1 MDKEYNIRPRSHRI
15 DEKYNINPQYHQS
28 AKEYTTFVSPDSLR
42 QFLSLQKKFYD
53 LHTKKN
59 MGYTDI
65 KGVKYSGIVENYGL
79 EQLFES
85 RKLLLNKPPIT
96 NLIFGNDFSY
106 HFDFQYAD
114 CIDTY
119 NLQSLISAT
128 LKEDVFLSNKE
139 YRIRFDDFEIPHKT
153 VLRSESTSDPDVHR
167 FVMISTKTAPTLII
181 TENGVDIE
189 IPLTVQDDCY
199 SIAQAFLLFKK
210 EYKKFPSEK
219 MDDYYRRFNSMLP
232 IFLPKTKADITFYFY
247 IEDGIWNKNVRWV
260 PEMITDEV
268 TGRVRTVE
276 HMVVDYLLG
285 SCNDDIIDSIDNETK
300 TLITKPITNKWKN
313 RSLIWLNSTTHQTL
327 PDLEM
332 VNNDDAVGLNILEV
346 GTDGHHK
353 THLYPLAYGI
363 ENIPGLTHDNIN
375 DWYIKVIPEYD
386 RFVDDIDHP
395 ENYDVTIKKIML
407 IHSPTIGHLPLDERE
422 IQFNGDFKHI
432 TLATGIPWRF
442 RTAVP
447 GDYDYKEPTEEH
459 GNIHDNCFD
468 SSVCDKFTDRD
479 HWAII
484 QWKNVM
490 YAYIP
495 LSKFIYNDPQ
505 YNGPIVEEEII
516 VEIPRQHKEDCE
528 YYKHDPDCQCH
539 CHDHDFDECDCFEEE
554 VDDDD
559 CTFEDDIKP
568 KNDRRIALKAA
579 FVITFDHKFLY
590 DTEILSGAARSGLH
604 SGISSD
610 YSDNGLIH
618 KNGVIHHLG
627 EFDGLPEY
635 FKMLLPRKTTSKTP
649 DVPFFDGLYDDEGTP
664 LERSIYRAHVEAY
677 TIRDVATDEDQTV
690 FEKQIAALLVDAG
703 IPQHQLP
710 DFLNDLTMTIVY
722 EPNHINERMLRDY
735 RISEGIF
742 LGHRTNPLYGFSIVD
757 NGAGY
762 NVGDEFEFRI
772 GKVHIHG
779 RVRRI
784 VDVIPGDNED
794 IIDCPHEGDDHCDC
808 GNHDNR
814 PCCICRG
821 DDTYDD
827 YGDDDDEKDWDEG
840 IEFVNKTST
849 SDKRITYDLIF
860 ILDEGFVET
869 EYFHDRVTTW
879 DTMSKFQIRCP
890 VCRDGP
896 LGAGKIDTD
905 GINRTREKYNLPWS
919 NREPH
924 YLPIDDE
931 IRDICEECFF
941 DREVMIWKCNNS
953 DCTTPTHCDRC
964 GAAYMRSRGEG
975 LKLRF
980 TIHPYLWDLLH
991 GNLEAIKDMW
1001 SGNLYHTVAKS
1012 ESHNNWKSEITWMG
1026 YTKQSELFPSV
1037 PNIGNSRIPGQEGLQ
1052 KFYFHYHRTFS
1063 LNPYGHLEHRLE
1075 AARVFNISNDAAR
1088 YINNDLATY
1097 LEKKPP
1103 RTMARI
1109 IDIPTSW
1116 MQMIGVKKF
1125 FPPTILDIYYVRQ
1138 WAAYT
1143 PELQEIVWNTLN
1155 RRWVWRVDENNNL
1168 KVPRIFNHYDDLD
1181 EILPTELL
1189 QKFYLKRINLNMS
1202 IDLMDKENILFDVY
1216 DEGSMYEENDIF
1228 RFFIGGNTISGIVKE
1243 IGIDGTV
1250 SKIEIS
1256 RSKIMINIANIY
1268 QTTVF
1273 ETTHSTGVGKGLTV
1287 LMTVNEFK
1295 WNNVQPRDFGV
1306 QDGLFTFLMD
1316 RRNNMWI
1323 WEYNR
1328 LTNKWFPSLRITGED
1343 ELNEYDDD
1351 ENYMLRT
1358 VRTTFLY
1365 NTLSSKN
1372 DLSRIGDQSLQLQGL
1387 HTKWAF
1393 TEYGFDRRAAFNE
1406 NIHYQYR
1413 DNVLVSNISSN
1424 PKHYTINIQN
1434 INPNTNWWNSF
1445 QPTSRP
1451 NVNTQVWSFNFKI
1464 EDIEF
1469 IYTFTNTIGEV
1480 NTQTTDIKVNT
1491 PFPNTVRKDL
1501 FNKSNTIVVP
1511 SRRVDN
1517 DRFGPMIEI
1526 TLSDDYYIWLF
1537 AAMGCFSLSEI
1548 ERASFEVLD
1557 PIDEPSTFRFTI
1569 RSPNTQIEYRIL
1581 VKYILDDNE
1590 QLIGPIYILGMS
1602 NGITDI
1608 MFNEL
1613 SSNNYRGQVM
1623 DKIILF
1629 DAIKNNT
1636 VHVYNTT
1643 QICDVWNEFEPED
1656 GWVVDG
1662 GPRVQL
1668 TIDEHH
1674 YDRIIPQ
1681 VRYTNVSG
1689 LMESTV
1695 TTCSE
1700 SVEGRIDH
1708 SDAIKGMNRQQSLY
1722 FLINNNRQDD
1732 EEDDELEEAEEVGI
1746 KYHDII
1752 EFEFFNY
1759 SNTNTWYWMDPGHI
1773 ILPQFHQLNLPE
1785 YYNRT
1790 NQLVYTTFNP
1800 HDNDEPYSKNVQPLM
1815 SIFNPIK
1822 DTLRYLQRIDPD
1834 LTYITGSD
1842 EITFANTIDRHN
1854 GILNMDIDD
1863 LRYCGSILQN
1873 CYSYNENSEVSDM
1886 ITLRRLLTSMN
1897 RGNVITPLEQICPET
1912 DEYAYTCMCE
1922 HCIELSKTYGYDTE
1936 GLVGYILKE
1945 FGDQAHPIKSEGTKY
1960 AYSKQMLIDYIMQ
1973 NSTPTPSYKKDGISL
1988 FRKRCET
1995 VIGYNQLTRKWQ
2007 GIGPQPIGGYDTI
2020 NIREHNPDVTVRSRD
2035 HKLIEYYAADIAY
2048 VFHMEKFPDVS
2059 TLQTFRMYANDFD
2072 ISANTLMIFRDRAW
2086 VWWDGMWRDIY
2097 FESDF
2102 DPDVEKDCSE
2112 ELFN

>member
-1 MDKEYNIRPRSHRI
+1 MEKMDK
-15 DEKYNINPQYHQS
+15 KYNINPQYHQS

-42 QFLSLQKKFYD
+42 QFLSIQKKFYN

-59 MGYTDI
+59 MGYTDMH
-65 KGVKYSGIVENYGL
+65 GAQYSGIVENYGL

-106 HFDFQYAD
+106 YFDFQYAD
-114 CIDTY
+114 SIDTY
-119 NLQSLISAT
+119 NLQSLLSAT

-139 YRIRFDDFEIPHKT
+139 YRIRFNDFEIPHKT
-153 VLRSESTSDPDVHR
+153 VLRSESTSDSDVHR
-167 FVMISTKTAPTLII
+167 FIMISTKTSPTLII
-181 TENGVDIE
+181 TENGIDTE
-189 IPLTVQDDCY
+189 IPLTVKDDCY

-219 MDDYYRRFNSMLP
+219 MDDYYRRFNSMLS
-232 IFLPKTKADITFYFY
+232 IFLPQTKADINFYFY
-247 IEDGIWNKNVRWV
+247 IEDGIWEKDIRLI
-260 PEMITDEV
+260 PETIVDKKTGKEEIV
-268 TGRVRTVE
+268 TRQ
-276 HMVVDYLLG
+276 VVDYLLG

-313 RSLIWLNSTTHQTL
+313 RPLIWLNSTTHQTL

-332 VNNDDAVGLNILEV
+332 VNNTDNAGLNILEV

-353 THLYPLAYGI
+353 TYLYPITYGL
-363 ENIPGLTHDNIN
+363 ENIPDLTHDNID

-386 RFVDDIDHP
+386 RFVDNLDHS

-407 IHSPTIGHLPLDERE
+407 IYSPIIGQLPLVERE

-432 TLATGIPWRF
+432 TLAPDIPWKF
-442 RTAVP
+442 HKAVP
-447 GDYDYKEPTEEH
+447 GDYDYKNPTEEH
-459 GNIHDNCFD
+459 GGIHDNCFD

-479 HWAII
+479 HWGII
-484 QWKNVM
+484 QWKNII

-495 LSKFIYNDPQ
+495 LSEFIHNDPL
-505 YNGPIVEEEII
+505 YAPSIESTVEW
-516 VEIPRQHKEDCE
+516 Q
-528 YYKHDPDCQCH
+528 
-539 CHDHDFDECDCFEEE
+539 
-554 VDDDD
+554 
-559 CTFEDDIKP
+559 
-568 KNDRRIALKAA
+568 RRTLKAA

-590 DTEILSGAARSGLH
+590 DTEILSGNAKSGIH

-649 DVPFFDGLYDDEGTP
+649 DVPFFEGLYDSDGVP

-710 DFLNDLTMTIVY
+710 DFLKDLTMTIVY
-722 EPNHINERMLRDY
+722 EPNYINERMLHDY
-735 RISEGIF
+735 KTPEGIF
-742 LGHRTNPLYGFSIVD
+742 LGFRTNPLYGFSIVD
-757 NGAGY
+757 NGNDNY
-762 NVGDEFEFRI
+762 KVGDEFEFKI
-772 GKVHIHG
+772 GKVQIHG
-779 RVRRI
+779 RIRKI
-784 VDVIPGDNED
+784 VDINVPDDEDND
-794 IIDCPHEGDDHCDC
+794 LNDGMIY
-808 GNHDNR
+808 N
-814 PCCICRG
+814 
-821 DDTYDD
+821 D
-827 YGDDDDEKDWDEG
+827 YGDDDNEKDWDEG
-840 IEFVNKTST
+840 IKFVTKTSE
-849 SDKRITYDLIF
+849 SDKRIIYDLIF
-860 ILDEGFVET
+860 IPDSGFVET

-879 DTMSKFQIRCP
+879 DTISKFQLRCP

-896 LGAGKIDTD
+896 LGAGKTDND

-919 NREPH
+919 NRESH

-931 IRDICEECFF
+931 IRDICQDCF
-941 DREVMIWKCNNS
+941 DHRDVEIWQCNNP
-953 DCTTPTHCDRC
+953 DCTTPTHCNRC

-980 TIHPYLWDLLH
+980 TIHPYLWDLMH

-1012 ESHNNWKSEITWMG
+1012 ESPNNWVSELTWMG
-1026 YTKQSELFPSV
+1026 YTNRNDEFKNV
-1037 PNIGNSRIPGQEGLQ
+1037 PNLGNCNIPGQEELQ

-1063 LNPYGHLEHRLE
+1063 LQPYGHLEHRLE
-1075 AARVFNISNDAAR
+1075 AARVFNISNDAAV
-1088 YINNDLATY
+1088 YINNDLATF

-1116 MQMIGVKKF
+1116 IQMIGVKKF
-1125 FPPTILDIYYVRQ
+1125 FPPTIIDIYYVRQ
-1138 WAAYT
+1138 TSAYT
-1143 PELQEIVWNTLN
+1143 PELQEMVWNTLN
-1155 RRWVWRVDENNNL
+1155 RRWIWRIDENNKL
-1168 KVPRIFNHYDDLD
+1168 KIPRIFNHYDDLD
-1181 EILPTELL
+1181 KKLPTELL
-1189 QKFYLKRINLNMS
+1189 QKYYPKRINLNMS
-1202 IDLMDKENILFDVY
+1202 IDISDEDNIIFDVY
-1216 DEGSMYEENDIF
+1216 DEGSGYKENDIF
-1228 RFFIGGNTISGIVKE
+1228 RFFIGGNTISGTIRE
-1243 IGIDGTV
+1243 IGTNGVV
-1250 SKIEIS
+1250 SKVEIS
-1256 RSKIMINIANIY
+1256 RKKLMINIANIY
-1268 QTTVF
+1268 QSTVF
-1273 ETTHSTGVGKGLTV
+1273 ETTYSTGNGKGLTI
-1287 LMTVNEFK
+1287 LMTVNEVK
-1295 WNNVQPRDFGV
+1295 WNNVQPRDFGI

-1316 RRNNMWI
+1316 QRNNMWI
-1323 WEYNR
+1323 WEYNKQ
-1328 LTNKWFPSLRITGED
+1328 TDKWFASLRITGES

-1365 NTLSSKN
+1365 SFLSSKN

-1387 HTKWAF
+1387 HSKWAF

-1406 NIHYQYR
+1406 DIYYQYK
-1413 DNVLVSNISSN
+1413 DNILVSNVNSN
-1424 PKHYTINIQN
+1424 PMHYTINIQN
-1434 INPNTNWWNSF
+1434 TNKNTNWWN
-1445 QPTSRP
+1445 QVKPTSEL
-1451 NVNTQVWSFNFKI
+1451 NGNTLIWSFDFKI

-1469 IYTFTNTIGEV
+1469 RFTFTDIKGDQNI
-1480 NTQTTDIKVNT
+1480 QTTDIKVKT
-1491 PFPNTVRKDL
+1491 PFPNTANKNL
-1501 FNKSNTIVVP
+1501 FNKSNTIVV
-1511 SRRVDN
+1511 SSKRVDN
-1517 DRFGPMIEI
+1517 GKSGPKIEV
-1526 TLSDDYYIWLF
+1526 TLSDDYYTWLF
-1537 AAMGCFSLSEI
+1537 AAMGCFSLSDI
-1548 ERASFEVLD
+1548 ERSFFEVLD
-1557 PIDEPSTFRFTI
+1557 PVLVPSTFKFI
-1569 RSPNTQIEYRIL
+1569 INSPNTREEYHII

-1590 QLIGPIYILGMS
+1590 QLVGPIYLLDVG
-1602 NGITDI
+1602 NGETDI

-1613 SSNNYRGQVM
+1613 ESNNFRGQVIDM
-1623 DKIILF
+1623 LILF

-1643 QICDVWNEFEPED
+1643 QICDTWNEFEPED
-1656 GWVVDG
+1656 GWIVDA

-1681 VRYTNVSG
+1681 VRYTKKSG
-1689 LMESTV
+1689 LIESTV

-1708 SDAIKGMNRQQSLY
+1708 SSAIQGMNKQQSLY
-1722 FLINNNRQDD
+1722 FLIKNSSLDD
-1732 EEDDELEEAEEVGI
+1732 ESSEVIEGEETEV

-1759 SNTNTWYWMDPGHI
+1759 SNMNTWYWMDPGHM

-1800 HDNDEPYSKNVQPLM
+1800 HDNNEPYSKNVQPLI

-1822 DTLRYLQRIDPD
+1822 DTLRYLKRIDPD
-1834 LTYITGSD
+1834 LAYITDLD
-1842 EITFANTIDRHN
+1842 EITFANVLDNHP
-1854 GILNMDIDD
+1854 GILNMNLDD
-1863 LRYCGSILQN
+1863 FRYCGKLLQN
-1873 CYSYNENSEVSDM
+1873 CYSYDECEELSD
-1886 ITLRRLLTSMN
+1886 IIELRRILTSMN
-1897 RGNVITPLEQICPET
+1897 RGNVITPKEQICPET

-1922 HCIELSKTYGYDTE
+1922 HCEELSRTYGYDKD

-1973 NSTPTPSYKKDGISL
+1973 STAPKPPYKKDGIKL
-1988 FRKRCET
+1988 FRMRCET
-1995 VIGYNQLTRKWQ
+1995 VIGYNQETNKWQ
-2007 GIGPQPIGGYDTI
+2007 GIGPQPIGGYDNI
-2020 NIREHNPDVTVRSRD
+2020 NIREHNPAVIVRSKD
-2035 HKLIEYYAADIAY
+2035 YKMSEYNIADITY
-2048 VFHMEKFPDVS
+2048 IFHMETFPDVS

-2072 ISANTLMIFRDRAW
+2072 ISAQTLMIFRDRAW
-2086 VWWDGMWRDIY
+2086 IWWEGMWRDIY

-2102 DPDVEKDCSE
+2102 NPDIEKDCPE
-2112 ELFN
+2112 EVFN